1 MVSTSS
7 VLNNDRIQFQMFG
20 HHRSPSME
28 EFKEVTQRDA
38 EIRMASELDKLRK
51 TARTD
56 AEAKNI
62 DMQVKK
68 WNLIRMNTY
77 LLIGF

>member
-1 MVSTSS
+1 MKARLIQIVTSS
-7 VLNNDRIQFQMFG
+7 VLDNDRILFQMFG

-62 DMQVKK
+62 DMQVTKTESVK
-68 WNLIRMNTY
+68 N
-77 LLIGF
+77 

>member
-7 VLNNDRIQFQMFG
+7 VLDNDRIQFQMFG

>member
-1 MVSTSS
+1 MV
-7 VLNNDRIQFQMFG
+7 FQLYG

-38 EIRMASELDKLRK
+38 EIRMAQELDKLRR

-56 AEAKNI
+56 AQAQSI
-62 DMQVKK
+62 DVQVHERPPHTKSA
-68 WNLIRMNTY
+68 
-77 LLIGF
+77 LLCVLTLL

>member
-1 MVSTSS
+1 
-7 VLNNDRIQFQMFG
+7 MFG

-56 AEAKNI
+56 AEAKHL
-62 DMQVKK
+62 DMQVGK
-68 WNLIRMNTY
+68 T
-77 LLIGF
+77 